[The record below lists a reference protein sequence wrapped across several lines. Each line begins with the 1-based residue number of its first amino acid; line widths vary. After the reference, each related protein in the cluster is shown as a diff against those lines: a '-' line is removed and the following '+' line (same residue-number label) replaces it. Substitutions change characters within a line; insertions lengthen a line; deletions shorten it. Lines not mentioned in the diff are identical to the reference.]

1 MQAPDLALAAITDE
15 LAVAGLDI
23 SDLLTIATGILS
35 RVKPGTWVAMV
46 MNDDPSTSRIVTSDD
61 ADPAMAAYI
70 DAYVTTLDRPGRT
83 PTTGVSRRVIESGA
97 PILVPSMPLEAL
109 FSMTTPAARKYLE
122 EHPIP
127 RDIDSVGVAAVP
139 MQAREVTI
147 GTLALF
153 DWNSRLGLDDDM
165 VAWMQ
170 VVADRIA
177 MSVEHVQCHSAALD
191 RLQRL
196 NAIRNVGLALAS
208 SEDPRLTMQVILEQ
222 LSGRLRV
229 DAADILLV
237 DENDHEL
244 YPAAS
249 IGFHSG
255 SAPDFRLPVSADI
268 REPSYGSWGH
278 EAGSRP
284 DLARQLRYRPGFARE
299 GFQTHRA
306 VPLTSRGR
314 FLGVIEVFHR
324 SVIEVDRE
332 WTDFLESMATIAAI
346 AIDNLGMNAQLK
358 RIDPS
363 LARPPASPKPRLSEV
378 EWRIVA
384 LVSDGATNRD
394 IAGKL
399 HLSESAIKFHVRR
412 ILDAVG
418 ADNRTELAR
427 KATQQG
433 WL

>member
-1 MQAPDLALAAITDE
+1 
-15 LAVAGLDI
+15 V
-23 SDLLTIATGILS
+23 
-35 RVKPGTWVAMV
+35 
-46 MNDDPSTSRIVTSDD
+46 
-61 ADPAMAAYI
+61 
-70 DAYVTTLDRPGRT
+70 
-83 PTTGVSRRVIESGA
+83 
-97 PILVPSMPLEAL
+97 
-109 FSMTTPAARKYLE
+109 
-122 EHPIP
+122 
-127 RDIDSVGVAAVP
+127 VP
-139 MQAREVTI
+139 MHARDVTI

-153 DWNSRLGLDDDM
+153 DWDSRLSLDEDAI
-165 VAWMQ
+165 AWMG

-177 MSVEHVQCHSAALD
+177 MSVEHVQCHSAARE

-196 NAIRNVGLALAS
+196 SAIRNVGLALAS
-208 SEDPRLTMQVILEQ
+208 SDDSRLTMQVILEQ

-237 DENDHEL
+237 DEHNHEL

-255 SAPDFRLPVSADI
+255 SPPDFRLPISDVRSA
-268 REPSYGSWGH
+268 GGQ
-278 EAGSRP
+278 P
-284 DLARQLRYRPGFARE
+284 DLPRQLRLRPGFARE
-299 GFQTHRA
+299 GFQTHQA
-306 VPLTSRGR
+306 APLISRGK
-314 FLGVIEVFHR
+314 FLGVIEVFYR
-324 SVIEVDRE
+324 SVYEVDRE

-346 AIDNLGMNAQLK
+346 AIDNLGMDAQLK
-358 RIDPS
+358 RVD
-363 LARPPASPKPRLSEV
+363 AGVVRPAASPRPRLSEV

-394 IAGKL
+394 IASRL

-418 ADNRTELAR
+418 VDNRTELAR